1 MNTVETPAP
10 APAKVAIL
18 RDLIA
23 RGHSAEAILEEFKRV
38 AVLHGLPP
46 EVGAASFRGCLGAAV
61 EDLESKRQ
69 PAFPSKAAVKN

>member
-10 APAKVAIL
+10 TPGKVAIL

-23 RGHSAEAILEEFKRV
+23 CGHSAAAILEEFKRV

-61 EDLESKRQ
+61 EDLNTR
-69 PAFPSKAAVKN
+69 PVA